1 MADPSGSDQS
11 SRLGV
16 HPVFVLGVVLA
27 LALLDFILQNRDDV
41 GIHFLFF
48 YTTQPLWLLLLITS
62 ALAIAAGEV
71 FGFVLRRRRD

>member
-1 MADPSGSDQS
+1 MADASRSDQS
-11 SRLGV
+11 SKLGL
-16 HPVFVLGVVLA
+16 HPVFIVGVVLA
-27 LALLDFILQNRDDV
+27 LALLDFILQNRVDV
-41 GIHFLFF
+41 PIHFLFF